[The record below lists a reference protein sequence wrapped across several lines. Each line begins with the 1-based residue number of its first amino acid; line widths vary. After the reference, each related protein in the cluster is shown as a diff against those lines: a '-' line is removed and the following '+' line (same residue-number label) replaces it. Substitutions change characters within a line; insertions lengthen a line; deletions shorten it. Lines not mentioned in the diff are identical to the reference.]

1 MLMIPRKKKRKKK
14 GHMFKNSLGKPTR
27 RNPSITQ
34 SKNIGMISTSNSQIL
49 KLRTHNNLIYLRNEK
64 INK

>member
-1 MLMIPRKKKRKKK
+1 
-14 GHMFKNSLGKPTR
+14 MFKNSLGKPTR

>member
-1 MLMIPRKKKRKKK
+1 
-14 GHMFKNSLGKPTR
+14 MFKNSLGKPTR

-64 INK
+64 INKERETEFSWFCTHA